1 MWAELAL
8 NESKQGIIRN
18 RFTFFLLFLFPCNGS
33 IIRRCAS
40 GRGGKAPQPRACPS
54 GGGLAVRLA
63 QRRTERCC
71 KAWLEVGA
79 GHTPGLIPAALGLPE
94 EQDTAPLPTASPA
107 SGCVPAH
114 PGPRAQS
121 PLTAGS
127 CFCQVEGEGLV
138 SKGSSMCES
147 WKLPFGK
154 CMSFSFNMV
163 PCCILSL

>member
-18 RFTFFLLFLFPCNGS
+18 RFTFFLLFLFLCNGS

-54 GGGLAVRLA
+54 VGGLAVRLA
-63 QRRTERCC
+63 RRRTERCC
-71 KAWLEVGA
+71 KARFEVGA

-94 EQDTAPLPTASPA
+94 KQDKAPLPTASPA
-107 SGCVPAH
+107 SGCVTAC

-121 PLTAGS
+121 PPDR
-127 CFCQVEGEGLV
+127 
-138 SKGSSMCES
+138 
-147 WKLPFGK
+147 WKLLLPSGRRGAGFQRQLH
-154 CMSFSFNMV
+154 V
-163 PCCILSL
+163 RILEAPIWEVHEFLI